1 MQKQEIKEKL
11 LELLTSK
18 DTMSLQIDVKDLTD
32 ETSLI
37 NDIGLDSIQILEL
50 TVAIENKFKVSIG
63 SEEINIDIFDRFGDL
78 IDHLDT
84 TIKSGPKE

>member
-1 MQKQEIKEKL
+1 MDKQEVKKNL

-18 DTMSLQIDVKDLTD
+18 DTMSLQIDETDLKE

-50 TVAIENKFKVSIG
+50 IVAIENKFKFSIDTD
-63 SEEINIDIFDRFGDL
+63 EINIEIFDRFADL
-78 IDHLDT
+78 VDFIEENV
-84 TIKSGPKE
+84 KK